1 MNAIQTRE
9 MLTSSTLRIGA
20 TCLVTTLTVLAI
32 SCAQPSPPQAT
43 DQNAEPITASD
54 VVHSAGV
61 LEPSRTRSSGHILHI
76 DTFSCGYPDPAVDF
90 ARSLHLHG
98 LSVTPEIHAGLTR
111 LAKSDLGET
120 VVAPEL
126 ADSYQASDGATKF
139 DFQLRPDLRF
149 SDGRPLLASHVKWS
163 WERALRKSTPPSR
176 ARTVLGSIIGA
187 DAIISGQESEL
198 LGVEVVDDR
207 QLIVNLSEPQP
218 DFPAAISD
226 PVAAVLHPDNV
237 AGWDD
242 VWVNDPTLP
251 ARVIEITDLPL
262 ITIPTGAGPFKLV
275 EYVKPEHAETSAGT
289 RRRCVLERN
298 PHYWD
303 PSAPALDGIVATIYP
318 DIWLTPQDTANRQ
331 RLELESGTL
340 DIAGTS
346 AAPEGES
353 LTSDIGSL
361 NRINARR
368 NPRVRALVFNPSIEP
383 FNEIEVRRAFVDVV
397 PAAIMDGETRATR
410 IVPDS
415 IAHSDWNPIQA
426 ADNNAPLDQ
435 IAERAIPIT
444 LYFHTLALV
453 DGVHEAVVDAWE
465 DALNAQVSWEEFEFP
480 DGMPQPPLHQLQVA
494 EVHNYAA
501 ISTYDALKAIL
512 EAFGTD
518 NMPPQFA
525 ELKAQLDNARH
536 NLDAVSRNAEY
547 QRIEQTLLDEAYVL
561 PIYAN
566 SWDYEALVQP
576 WVHGL
581 EFPLPGGSYY
591 KDVWFDETA
600 PERTL
605 PIK

>member
-1 MNAIQTRE
+1 M
-9 MLTSSTLRIGA
+9 
-20 TCLVTTLTVLAI
+20 LAI
-32 SCAQPSPPQAT
+32 SCVQPSPPEAT
-43 DQNAEPITASD
+43 DEITERLTASD
-54 VVHSAGV
+54 VVHTAGA
-61 LEPSRTRSSGHILHI
+61 LEPSRARSSGHVLHI
-76 DTFSCGYPDPAVDF
+76 DTFDCGYPDPAVDF
-90 ARSLHLHG
+90 ARSLHPHG

-111 LAKSDLGET
+111 LAKSNLGET
-120 VVAPEL
+120 IAGLEL
-126 ADSYQASDGATKF
+126 AESYHASNGATKF
-139 DFQLRPDLRF
+139 DFQLRPDLKF
-149 SDGRPLLASHVKWS
+149 SDGEPLLASHVKWS

-176 ARTVLGSIIGA
+176 ARIVLGNIIGA
-187 DAIISGQESEL
+187 DAVISGDQLEL
-198 LGVEVVDDR
+198 IGVNVVDDR
-207 QLIVNLSEPQP
+207 QLIVNLTGPQP
-218 DFPAAISD
+218 DFPVAISD

-237 AGWDD
+237 AGWND
-242 VWVNDPTLP
+242 VWINDATLP
-251 ARVIEITDLPL
+251 ANVIEITDLPL
-262 ITIPTGAGPFKLV
+262 ITNPTGAGPFKLV
-275 EYVKPEHAETSAGT
+275 EYVKPELAETSAGT

-318 DIWLTPQDTANRQ
+318 ELWLTPDDTASRQ
-331 RLELESGTL
+331 RLELERGTL

-353 LTSDIGSL
+353 LTSDIVSL
-361 NRINARR
+361 NRIKSRR

-383 FNEIEVRRAFVDVV
+383 FSEIEVRRAFVDVV
-397 PAAIMDGETRATR
+397 PTAITDGETRATR

-415 IAHSDWNPIQA
+415 IAHSAWKPIQA
-426 ADNNAPLDQ
+426 TENNAPLDQ

-453 DGVHEAVVDAWE
+453 DEVHEAVVDAWE

-480 DGMPQPPLHQLQVA
+480 DDLPQPPLHQLQVA
-494 EVHNYAA
+494 EVRNYAA
-501 ISTYDALKAIL
+501 ISTYDALKAVL

-581 EFPLPGGSYY
+581 EYPLPGGSYY

-600 PERTL
+600 PQRTL
-605 PIK
+605 LIE